1 MILVCLVLLDDD
13 DIPELPVEVVNLM
26 LLRV

>member
-13 DIPELPVEVVNLM
+13 DMPELPVEVVNLM